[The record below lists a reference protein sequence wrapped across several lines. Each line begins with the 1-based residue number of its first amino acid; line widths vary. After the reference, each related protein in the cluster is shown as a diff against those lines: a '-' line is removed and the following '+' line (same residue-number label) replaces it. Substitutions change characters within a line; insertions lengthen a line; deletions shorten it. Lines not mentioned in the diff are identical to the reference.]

1 MNAHTEGHRD
11 PDAGGRAIAGRYELR
26 ERLGLGGMSM
36 VHLAFDR
43 RLERRVAVKLLAEHL
58 AEDPTFV
65 SRFQREA
72 QAAARLIHPNIVQ
85 VFDSGQDERT
95 GQYFIVMEYIQGRS
109 CAEILR
115 DDGWMEVDEAV
126 AIVEQACEG
135 LHYAH
140 RHGVV
145 HRDVKPGNLLC
156 SRQPIDD
163 PSDRRSVEV
172 KLADFGI
179 AKATEQ
185 SSITQVGSVLG
196 TAAYLAP
203 EQARGEEAGPRAD
216 LYALGVVAYQLIS
229 GRLPYEAASLTE
241 LALKQQ
247 QQTPALLDTLVAAC
261 TPELAEAV
269 AIALALDPG
278 ERYENAREMR
288 RAISDGAHGIAPL
301 APEAGLG
308 GRGATAAT
316 SVLAAGAAGA
326 AATEATRALR
336 GSRPRQP
343 GRPGAVAP
351 RQPRRG
357 PARRPA
363 TAPPA
368 AAVRGPRRASGGRR
382 MLTAIVALL
391 ALAGAIALIV
401 IASSPAPTK
410 VTLRNVF
417 YNDVQESAEALK
429 QLVSENTK

>member
-1 MNAHTEGHRD
+1 VSE
-11 PDAGGRAIAGRYELR
+11 PEIAGRYQLKN
-26 ERLGLGGMSM
+26 RLGFGGMSQ
-36 VHLAFDR
+36 VHLAFDK
-43 RLERRVAVKLLAEHL
+43 RLERQVAVKLLAEHL

-95 GQYFIVMEYIQGRS
+95 GQYFIVMEHIEGQS

-115 DDGWMEVDEAV
+115 DDGWVEVDEAV
-126 AIVEQACEG
+126 AIIEQACEG

-145 HRDVKPGNLLC
+145 HRDVKPGNLLR
-156 SRQPIDD
+156 SRDG
-163 PSDRRSVEV
+163 EV

-216 LYALGVVAYQLIS
+216 LYALGVVTYQLIS

-247 QQTPALLDTLVAAC
+247 QEEPAMLDSLVAAV

-269 AIALALDPG
+269 AVALALDPRD
-278 ERYENAREMR
+278 RYASAREMG
-288 RAISDGAHGIAPL
+288 RAINDGALGISPVERHSPA
-301 APEAGLG
+301 
-308 GRGATAAT
+308 RGAGHATEAT
-316 SVLAAGAAGA
+316 SVLAS
-326 AATEATRALR
+326 ATRTHSA
-336 GSRPRQP
+336 SD
-343 GRPGAVAP
+343 GRGAVVP

-357 PARRPA
+357 PKRTPAPIVASAAPRRRSGARR
-363 TAPPA
+363 
-368 AAVRGPRRASGGRR
+368 R
-382 MLTAIVALL
+382 MTLLLALL
-391 ALAGAIALIV
+391 ALGGV
-401 IASSPAPTK
+401 IAAIVVLSAPEPTTIK
-410 VTLRNVF
+410 LRSVVLE
-417 YNDVQESAEALK
+417 DAKESAEALR
-429 QLVSENTK
+429 QLVEQNTK